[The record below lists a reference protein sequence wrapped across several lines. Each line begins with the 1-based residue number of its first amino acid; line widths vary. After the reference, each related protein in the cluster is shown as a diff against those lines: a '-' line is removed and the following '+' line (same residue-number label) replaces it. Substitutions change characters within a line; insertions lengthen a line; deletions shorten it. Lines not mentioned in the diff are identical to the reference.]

1 MDIWVDISTQLFP
14 NPLTMLYTLCVTA
27 ILFYFVYRLVF
38 NPAREIIRKR
48 ADYVQGKL
56 TEADALNTE
65 AQTNLMLAKDEIDK
79 AQTLSKDIIA
89 NAKKE
94 AVDVKNSIVNDANV
108 KADDIYRKAHER
120 IKKEEIELRRDINKQ
135 IVDVALCASEKLIA
149 KKDLSD
155 EDQESIARL
164 VEELNEKSDN

>member
-1 MDIWVDISTQLFP
+1 MDIGVDISTQLFP

-38 NPAREIIRKR
+38 NPAREIIKKR

-56 TEADALNTE
+56 TEADALNDE
-65 AQTNLMLAKDEIDK
+65 AKTNLMLSKDEIDK
-79 AQTLSKDIIA
+79 AQMLSKDIIA

>member
-1 MDIWVDISTQLFP
+1 MDIGVDISTQLFP